1 MRDSKNEVKP
11 IAEFHCKS
19 LLWEQSYSLFSD
31 RITVDTKHRF
41 SGDSQ
46 ATHLL
51 TNLTPFPTRGSLRGD
66 GMNWGILLLF
76 VGFGWIA
83 LHYFIGFSEGDRV
96 PSSMII
102 LGIAGLIWLL
112 RSIRKWHYASFF
124 SVADVQV
131 LSLWSS
137 PKSVDSFD
145 HFVEACVTAI
155 ESATPKG

>member
-1 MRDSKNEVKP
+1 MSDSKNEVKP

-19 LLWEQSYSLFSD
+19 LLWHQTYALYSD

-41 SGDSQ
+41 SGDSH

-51 TNLTPFPTRGSLRGD
+51 AKLTPFPTRGSSRGD
-66 GMNWGILLLF
+66 GMNWGIFLMF

-83 LHYFIGFSEGDRV
+83 LHYYIGLSEGERV

-102 LGIAGLIWLL
+102 MGIAGVIWFFS
-112 RSIRKWHYASFF
+112 SIRQWHYASFF

-137 PKSVDSFD
+137 PKSLNSFG